1 MKFQTIISK
10 DRDEEVVIYAH
21 EHTKEIKRIEAFVAE
36 ADTEL
41 WGYDVNR
48 GVCKLVSAEIDC
60 FAAENGRLYAL
71 VGSQK
76 LQIKKR
82 LYELE
87 EMLDDS
93 FVKIN
98 QSCIGNIHRI
108 RRFDVTVGGALMV
121 TFKNGYRDYVSR
133 RQLKFVKER
142 IGF

>member
-1 MKFQTIISK
+1 MKFKTIISR

-21 EHTKEIKRIEAFVAE
+21 ERTKEIEKIEAFVAE

-41 WGYDVNR
+41 LGYDENR
-48 GVCKLVSAEIDC
+48 GICKLVSSEIDC
-60 FAAENGRLYAL
+60 FAAENGRTYAL
-71 VGSQK
+71 VGSQR
-76 LQIKKR
+76 LWVKKR

-98 QSCIGNIHRI
+98 QSCIGNIQRI
-108 RRFDVTVGGALMV
+108 RRFDVSVGGALMV
-121 TFKNGYRDYVSR
+121 TFKNGHRDYVSR